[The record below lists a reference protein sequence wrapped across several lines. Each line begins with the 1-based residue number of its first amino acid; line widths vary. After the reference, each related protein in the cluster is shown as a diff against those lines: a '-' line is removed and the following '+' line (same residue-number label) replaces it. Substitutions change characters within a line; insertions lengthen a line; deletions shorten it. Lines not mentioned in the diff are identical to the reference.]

1 MENTRFLQ
9 SKKQKQKKK
18 RRMYIFMAV
27 TALICLL
34 AGIWYQKKAAAA
46 EDVNAKEAVSLT
58 KDQYFLELEIEGMVG
73 NEMEAASVEGG
84 EASQYTIPVGTD
96 VVTALGSVTT
106 FSRLAQGDK
115 ISCLMEHTADEGDVI
130 LKIWIEE

>member
-18 RRMYIFMAV
+18 RRMYIFMA
-27 TALICLL
+27 
-34 AGIWYQKKAAAA
+34 
-46 EDVNAKEAVSLT
+46 
-58 KDQYFLELEIEGMVG
+58 
-73 NEMEAASVEGG
+73 ASVEGG

-96 VVTALGSVTT
+96 GVTALGSVTT
-106 FSRLAQGDK
+106 FSRLAQGDR
-115 ISCLMEHTADEGDVI
+115 ISCLMEHTADEGDEI

>member
-34 AGIWYQKKAAAA
+34 AGVWYQKRAAAA
-46 EDVNAKEAVSLT
+46 DAKEAVSLT

-115 ISCLMEHTADEGDVI
+115 ISCLMEHTADEGDEI